1 MEIPTWTNRHKSK
14 ALEPSVYGVMHF
26 TKFKLACKQV
36 QHKLWMLGI
45 LIADHLQNGVE
56 KSLLPKAR
64 LASFQLGSS
73 GAGLLAS
80 WQHMFGAKNTNDL
93 HFLYINF
100 TKLKCSLLCK
110 NDRDLSVAINHK

>member
-1 MEIPTWTNRHKSK
+1 
-14 ALEPSVYGVMHF
+14 MHF

-36 QHKLWMLGI
+36 QNTLWMLGI

-100 TKLKCSLLCK
+100 TKPKCSLLCK